1 MTKLK
6 ITLDEKRKREKNDIF
21 ENILSLSCFY
31 SITFA
36 WCQNFGRGY
45 VAIYVAPLIKP
56 SSVLNVGD

>member
-36 WCQNFGRGY
+36 
-45 VAIYVAPLIKP
+45 
-56 SSVLNVGD
+56 